1 MFRPPKHH
9 VNINEKIKLIFLRGK
24 ISSNVKYFLTV
35 CQCFFPMSQ
44 STVASILPLVR
55 DLGSLEVKSYPTL
68 KKDSKL
74 TPSTSISLHVL

>member
-9 VNINEKIKLIFLRGK
+9 MNINKKIKFIFLKGK

-44 STVASILPLVR
+44 STVASILPSVR
-55 DLGSLEVKSYPTL
+55 DWISGSQIVTNV
-68 KKDSKL
+68 KKDSNL
-74 TPSTSISLHVL
+74 TPSTLISSHVL